1 MLTNEGQTKKCMTR
15 RCEGARVAV
24 TAPPRPRPPG
34 PQSHPDTV
42 REVADAATEC
52 GMTTNSNRS
61 SRPAGHDHGWPRR
74 PRDGPLC
81 LCALC
86 AALGFLPRRSSPLSR
101 ARYCAG
107 CSPASSG
114 QMFGHEDKDKGKG
127 KGKFKVAVALWARLP
142 RRTRPRM
149 WIGRA

>member
-81 LCALC
+81 LCAPC
-86 AALGFLPRRSSPLSR
+86 AATAPRWVSSLDVPLR
-101 ARYCAG
+101 
-107 CSPASSG
+107 SPASSG

-149 WIGRA
+149 RTDRA